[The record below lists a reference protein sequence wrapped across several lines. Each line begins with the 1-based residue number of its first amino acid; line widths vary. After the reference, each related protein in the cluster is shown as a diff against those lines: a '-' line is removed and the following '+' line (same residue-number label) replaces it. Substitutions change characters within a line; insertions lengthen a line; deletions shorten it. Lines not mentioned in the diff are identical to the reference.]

1 MNFIF
6 SLKMLSIITNIRDE
20 IEIYLIYIDGKYIF
34 PLRLIIRRIKNK
46 LNCFTSHAKR
56 LLIDMICGVYSDD
69 IKNNMNDVDDKYK
82 QSKLKTIMKNA
93 HCLFVVAIH
102 ILLFMILLYI
112 FIF

>member
-1 MNFIF
+1 
-6 SLKMLSIITNIRDE
+6 MLSIITNIRDE

-34 PLRLIIRRIKNK
+34 PLRLMFRRIKNK
-46 LNCFTSHAKR
+46 LNDFAIYAKR
-56 LLIDMICGVYSDD
+56 MLIHNVIYGNDT
-69 IKNNMNDVDDKYK
+69 KNNMNDIDDMHK

>member
-1 MNFIF
+1 
-6 SLKMLSIITNIRDE
+6 MLSIITNIRDE

-34 PLRLIIRRIKNK
+34 PLRLMFRRIKNK
-46 LNCFTSHAKR
+46 VNDFTIHAKR
-56 LLIDMICGVYSDD
+56 LLIDMICGVYRDD

-93 HCLFVVAIH
+93 HYLFVVAIH
-102 ILLFMILLYI
+102 ILLFMILFMILLYI